1 MHSKTFRISL
11 IAAGIAAATGAF
23 ANGDAL
29 SPRPSTSSAQTVAG
43 GGSVANAEG
52 SAVRQPTVEVTA
64 RRESTPVDATLAA
77 VRVIDRAEIERRQP
91 GDLLELLRGEVG
103 IDITRSGGVG
113 QATTLF
119 LRGSNSNHS
128 LILVDG
134 VRVSSAN
141 SGLYDLAHLPLANV
155 ERIEIVRGPRAAFW
169 GSDAIGGVIQIF
181 TRKIEGYAGRIT
193 AGRYGRLGVDASIG
207 GAGDHGAMSLTVGQE
222 QTEGF
227 SATNAAAFGHDPDA
241 DGYENNHARLN
252 VESSIGEQML
262 HFSAQGTQAEVEFD
276 QGVTEAENASAQLSL
291 AGQITSRWSHHVEF
305 GHARENLDTPA
316 YFAAYA
322 SRRTSFDWHHQ
333 CALGEATGISAGI
346 NYARE
351 HGGERETFGHSEVFG
366 ASRHNQALYAGI
378 RQQISAH
385 ELEFTA
391 RRDDN
396 SVFGGETT
404 FQAAWGW
411 QIAAATRLR
420 ASYGEAF
427 RAPSLNELYSPGF
440 GGLFAGNPAL
450 QPEQSDTVELG
461 LRHDF
466 GSDQGIELS
475 AYRSRVDDLISF
487 SGGSSYQAINI
498 ARADLEGIELEYDGH
513 LGSFGIVANAT
524 VQDAENRDS
533 GADLLRRPGQKATLR
548 VDYTL
553 DGGASF
559 GIEAF
564 GSGSRQDFNG
574 TLPGYGL
581 AHLVA
586 SLPFGE
592 RWRLGLRLE
601 NVLDRDYAVLSGYN
615 TPGRGAYLTLA
626 YGE

>member
-23 ANGDAL
+23 ANGVAL
-29 SPRPSTSSAQTVAG
+29 SQRPSTGSGRAVAG
-43 GGSVANAEG
+43 GGPVADAEG

-64 RRESTPVDATLAA
+64 RREPSAVDASLAA

-91 GDLLELLRGEVG
+91 GDLVELLRGEAGV
-103 IDITRSGGVG
+103 DITRSGGVG

-181 TRKIEGYAGRIT
+181 TRKIEGHAGRIT

-207 GAGDHGAMSLTVGQE
+207 GQGQHGAMSLSVGQE
-222 QTEGF
+222 QVEGF
-227 SATNAAAFGHDPDA
+227 SATNATAFGHDPDA

-252 VESSIGEQML
+252 IESSIGEQML

-276 QGVTEAENASAQLSL
+276 QGVTDAENASAQLSL
-291 AGQITSRWSHHVEF
+291 AGAITPRWSHHVEF

-316 YFAAYA
+316 YFAAYE
-322 SRRTSFDWHHQ
+322 SRRSSLDWHHQ
-333 CALGEATGISAGI
+333 FALNEATGISAGI
-346 NYARE
+346 NCARE
-351 HGGERETFGHSEVFG
+351 HGGEQETFGHSEVFF
-366 ASRHNQALYAGI
+366 ASRHNQALYAGVHHDAG
-378 RQQISAH
+378 AH
-385 ELEFTA
+385 DLEATV
-391 RRDDN
+391 RYDDN
-396 SVFGGETT
+396 SVFGGEAT
-404 FQAAWGW
+404 FQTAWGW
-411 QIAAATRLR
+411 QIARATRLR
-420 ASYGEAF
+420 ASYGQAF

-440 GGLFAGNPAL
+440 GGLFAGNPEL
-450 QPEQSDTVELG
+450 QPEQSQSLELG
-461 LRHDF
+461 LHHDF
-466 GSDQGIELS
+466 NGNHGIELS
-475 AYRSRVDDLISF
+475 VYRSRVDDLISF

-498 ARADLEGIELEYDGH
+498 ARADLDGIELEYDGH

-533 GADLLRRPGQKATLR
+533 GADLLRRPGEKATLR

-553 DGGASF
+553 AGGASF
-559 GIEAF
+559 GAEAF
-564 GSGSRQDFNG
+564 GSGTRQDFDG
-574 TLPGYGL
+574 SLPGYGL
-581 AHLVA
+581 LHLVG
-586 SLPFGE
+586 SLPFGD